1 MINRRRTK
9 TSGGGGGGVGVD
21 ATFLHKVFSKFW
33 KNDYSQG
40 VKPLVAV
47 PTFSEKFFYAIC
59 VSIVFD
65 VSMATI
71 K

>member
-9 TSGGGGGGVGVD
+9 TSGGGGGVGVD
-21 ATFLHKVFSKFW
+21 ATFLLKVFSKFW

-59 VSIVFD
+59 VSIGFD